1 MKRRLKMG
9 LVYILIG
16 GWLLF
21 LSAFLMLAID
31 QALTLGYLYAAST
44 SPGPASDPSALEG
57 PRISFWAYALAAS
70 IVALVL
76 LVVVRRQ
83 PRRLLLASALVLLA
97 FVTLNLFSGR
107 HLLPQ
112 VLVWPWPWPS
122 GLLEEYTQ
130 ALAAGDLEAALSLT
144 DGSDDC
150 TQAVT
155 EVFSEHQSQLQQG
168 LGVGWQEAGLQSN
181 PHRSIM
187 IYYEKPVPTEGILQP
202 VPTQLVRLLVRT
214 ERGKLAW
221 LVGLKVRY
229 KPLLGGRYICGQGVD
244 PEGWRFH

>member
-1 MKRRLKMG
+1 MAAKLKIG
-9 LVYILIG
+9 CVYLLIG
-16 GWLLF
+16 VWLLF

-44 SPGPASDPSALEG
+44 SPGPASDPSALEE
-57 PRISFWAYALAAS
+57 PRIGFWAYALAAA

-97 FVTLNLFSGR
+97 FAALNLYSGR

-112 VLVWPWPWPS
+112 VLVWPWPS
-122 GLLEEYTQ
+122 ALLEEYTQ

-155 EVFSEHQSQLQQG
+155 EVFPEHQSQLQQG
-168 LGVGWQEAGLQSN
+168 LGVGWQEAGLQSS

-187 IYYEKPVPTEGILQP
+187 IYYEKLVPTGGILQP